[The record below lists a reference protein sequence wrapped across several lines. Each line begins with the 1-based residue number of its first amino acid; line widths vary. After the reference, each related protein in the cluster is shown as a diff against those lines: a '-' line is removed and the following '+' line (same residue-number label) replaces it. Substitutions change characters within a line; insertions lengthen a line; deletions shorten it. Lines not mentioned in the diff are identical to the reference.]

1 MQNYQFDNAESVV
14 FVFETYRAIKLH
26 FTSLS
31 YDFFKYHGKTKS
43 GVKSKEQFNDFARSK
58 NYTLSYS
65 IAKKHKNKHEIV
77 EFLLA
82 NLSKN
87 NTIWLDKLRDVDSE
101 DIYLDWKK
109 RQESLTY
116 TFIKDIKFILSHNK
130 SFNKYF
136 IKDDAGYSD
145 IMNFLLR
152 DEICIET
159 VVILDWILNF
169 IGKDIGDA
177 KKDFIIYDLNLRV
190 KKYSSMFLHYHSFSD
205 DDKKKF
211 RNIIKEKLED
221 TVNVLP
227 F

>member
-109 RQESLTY
+109 RQETL
-116 TFIKDIKFILSHNK
+116 
-130 SFNKYF
+130 
-136 IKDDAGYSD
+136 
-145 IMNFLLR
+145 MNNSIRPRKWNRLAASQV
-152 DEICIET
+152 E
-159 VVILDWILNF
+159 
-169 IGKDIGDA
+169 
-177 KKDFIIYDLNLRV
+177 
-190 KKYSSMFLHYHSFSD
+190 
-205 DDKKKF
+205 
-211 RNIIKEKLED
+211 
-221 TVNVLP
+221 
-227 F
+227 